1 LIPPPSFLLLCLL
14 TQGLL
19 SAQVAGQQDSIP
31 TFGVS
36 VVDPAGLQGR
46 IYLLPEGSDRLPN
59 FEKMKPVGVIYTPSL
74 NVPMQR
80 WLAGFPGVTNR
91 FDWFAIDYHG
101 NFWITAP
108 ALYNFTLTSDDGS
121 RLWIDDQLVID
132 NDGIHPPITRS
143 GSLRLEQGPHRL
155 RVGYFQGPPD
165 RLGLVLQ
172 IAGPNERLRVFS
184 TNEFKPPRDLDEQ
197 HNTATPAA
205 APQTPLAQGL
215 TGSFYLA
222 PNTQKPAGSFP
233 ADTLSIPSKEVLQR
247 FLGPRGTAQPFAI
260 GYAGSIWIS
269 ESGLYQFALRAD
281 DGARLTIDG
290 QLIADDNP
298 QRDYDAEGIPK
309 FATLKLSAG
318 AHSLELVYLHSS
330 PVRPKLTFE
339 IARPG
344 QKLRPFRLRDFTPP

>member
-1 LIPPPSFLLLCLL
+1 
-14 TQGLL
+14 LL
-19 SAQVAGQQDSIP
+19 SAQENTP

-46 IYLLPEGSDRLPN
+46 VYLLPEGSDRLPN
-59 FEKMKPVGVIYTPSL
+59 FEKMKSVGAIYTPSL

-80 WLAGFPGVTNR
+80 WLSGFPGVTNR
-91 FDWFAIDYHG
+91 FDWFAIDYRG

-108 ALYNFTLTSDDGS
+108 ALYKFSLTSDDGS

-132 NDGIHPPITRS
+132 NDGIHPPVTRS
-143 GSLRLEQGPHRL
+143 GSLRLERGPHRM
-155 RVGYFQGPPD
+155 RVAYFQGPPD

-172 IAGPNERLRVFS
+172 IAGPNQRMRVFS

-197 HNTATPAA
+197 HDTAIAPAA
-205 APQTPLAQGL
+205 PEIAWKPGL

-222 PNTQKPAGSFP
+222 PDTQKPAGSFP
-233 ADTLSIPSKEVLQR
+233 ADTVAIPSKEILRR
-247 FLGPRGTAQPFAI
+247 FLGPRGAAQAFLI
-260 GYAGSIWIS
+260 GYAGSLWIS
-269 ESGLYQFALRAD
+269 EPGLYQFALRAD

-290 QLIADDNP
+290 QLIGDDDP
-298 QRDYDAEGIPK
+298 RHDYDAEGIPK
-309 FATLKLSAG
+309 FATLKLCSG
-318 AHSLELVYLHSS
+318 AHSLELLYTHSS

-344 QKLRPFRLRDFTPP
+344 QKFRPFRLRDFTPPAGASMAACQN